1 METIEQI
8 KQEKD
13 KLQERLNNAA
23 NFFREQKAKIEALT
37 KENEELKNEK
47 KEITLDSS
55 EEILKENNELKV
67 KLQNSNEAYEELRK
81 KYQEL
86 KELNDGDLKRY
97 NGLED
102 NYGGLQNKYQELE
115 KQKNE
120 AEEKAKILNDNL
132 RDIEKTTNSELKK
145 ACEER
150 DSWLTKYKELESKF
164 KENDIAKDEAELK
177 ASNLQS
183 EYEKIF
189 DKQNKEIKDLNTQVE
204 TLNKKIK
211 EEVSNNVANKV
222 LLDET
227 NQAIESKEKEYKVL
241 QDTLNE
247 IKDEF
252 DKLNIK
258 YNDLENEKLAWEADY
273 KNLEDK
279 FDLLKE
285 NKEIGE
291 DILEN
296 IMGAIRQ
303 IHQITDDIL
312 DPKPVAITKDDDIKL
327 PLPIDTQNI
336 KKLPIEEK
344 SNNFGLHDLGESA
357 II

>member
-86 KELNDGDLKRY
+86 KELTNDDLKRY
-97 NGLED
+97 NELED
-102 NYGGLQNKYQELE
+102 NYEGLQNKYQELE

-132 RDIEKTTNSELKK
+132 RDIEKTTNGELKK

-150 DSWLTKYKELESKF
+150 DSWITKYRELESKF
-164 KENDIAKDEAELK
+164 KENDIAKGEAELK

-189 DKQNKEIKDLNTQVE
+189 DKQNKEIKDLNAQVE
-204 TLNKKIK
+204 TLNKKFK
-211 EEVSNNVANKV
+211 EEVSNNATNKV

-227 NQAIESKEKEYKVL
+227 NQVIESKEKEYKVL

-296 IMGAIRQ
+296 IMCVIRQ

-312 DPKPVAITKDDDIKL
+312 DPKPVAITKDDDTKL
-327 PLPIDTQNI
+327 SSSIDTQNI

>member
-55 EEILKENNELKV
+55 EEVLKENNELKV

-81 KYQEL
+81 KY
-86 KELNDGDLKRY
+86 R
-97 NGLED
+97 
-102 NYGGLQNKYQELE
+102 
-115 KQKNE
+115 
-120 AEEKAKILNDNL
+120 
-132 RDIEKTTNSELKK
+132 
-145 ACEER
+145 
-150 DSWLTKYKELESKF
+150 ELESKF
-164 KENDIAKDEAELK
+164 KENDIAKSEAELK

-189 DKQNKEIKDLNTQVE
+189 DKQNKEIKDLNTQIE

-211 EEVSNNVANKV
+211 EEVSNNAANKV
-222 LLDET
+222 LLDEA
-227 NQAIESKEKEYKVL
+227 NQVIESKEKEYKVL

-296 IMGAIRQ
+296 VMGVIRQ

-312 DPKPVAITKDDDIKL
+312 DPKPVAITKDNDIKS
-327 PLPIDTQNI
+327 PSPIDTQKE
-336 KKLPIEEK
+336 KKLPIGEK

>member
-55 EEILKENNELKV
+55 EEVLKENNELKV

-81 KYQEL
+81 KY
-86 KELNDGDLKRY
+86 R
-97 NGLED
+97 
-102 NYGGLQNKYQELE
+102 
-115 KQKNE
+115 
-120 AEEKAKILNDNL
+120 
-132 RDIEKTTNSELKK
+132 
-145 ACEER
+145 
-150 DSWLTKYKELESKF
+150 ELESKF
-164 KENDIAKDEAELK
+164 KENDIAKGEAELK

-211 EEVSNNVANKV
+211 EEVSNNAANKV
-222 LLDET
+222 LLDEA
-227 NQAIESKEKEYKVL
+227 NQVIESKEKEYKVL

-296 IMGAIRQ
+296 VMGVIRQ

-312 DPKPVAITKDDDIKL
+312 DPKPVAITKDDDIKS
-327 PLPIDTQNI
+327 PSPIDTQKE
-336 KKLPIEEK
+336 KKLPIGEK

>member
-55 EEILKENNELKV
+55 EEVLKENNELKV

-86 KELNDGDLKRY
+86 KELTDGDLKRY
-97 NGLED
+97 NELED
-102 NYGGLQNKYQELE
+102 NYEGLQNKYQELE

-132 RDIEKTTNSELKK
+132 KDIEKTTNSELKK

-150 DSWLTKYKELESKF
+150 DSWLTKYRELENEL
-164 KENDIAKDEAELK
+164 KENDIAKGEAELK

-211 EEVSNNVANKV
+211 EEISNNATNKV

-227 NQAIESKEKEYKVL
+227 NQVIESKEKEYKVL

-279 FDLLKE
+279 FDSLKE

-291 DILEN
+291 DVLEN
-296 IMGAIRQ
+296 VMCVIRQ

-312 DPKPVAITKDDDIKL
+312 DPKPVVITKDDDIKS
-327 PLPIDTQNI
+327 PSPIDTQKG
-336 KKLPIEEK
+336 KKLPVGEK

>member
-23 NFFREQKAKIEALT
+23 KFFREQKAQIEALT

-55 EEILKENNELKV
+55 EEVLKENNELKV

-86 KELNDGDLKRY
+86 KELTDGDLKRY
-97 NGLED
+97 NELED
-102 NYGGLQNKYQELE
+102 NYEGLQNKYQELE

-120 AEEKAKILNDNL
+120 AEEKAKMWHDNL
-132 RDIEKTTNSELKK
+132 RGVEKTTDGELKK
-145 ACEER
+145 AYEER
-150 DSWLTKYKELESKF
+150 DSWLTKYRELESKF
-164 KENDIAKDEAELK
+164 KENDIAKGEAELK

-183 EYEKIF
+183 EYTKKFEEQ
-189 DKQNKEIKDLNTQVE
+189 DKEIKKLNE
-204 TLNKKIK
+204 
-211 EEVSNNVANKV
+211 NNDR
-222 LLDET
+222 LQDT
-227 NQAIESKEKEYKVL
+227 ITSKDKAYKVL
-241 QDTLNE
+241 QDTYNEVYTELNE
-247 IKDEF
+247 LKETNKKNVNYCEDL
-252 DKLNIK
+252 KKK
-258 YNDLENEKLAWEADY
+258 YDDLENEKLAWEADY

-285 NKEIGE
+285 NKEIEE
-291 DILEN
+291 DVLEN
-296 IMGAIRQ
+296 VMEAIRQ
-303 IHQITDDIL
+303 IYQITDDIL
-312 DPKPVAITKDDDIKL
+312 DPKPVALTKDDSIGLPSPINTQKGKKSPIK
-327 PLPIDTQNI
+327 
-336 KKLPIEEK
+336 EK

>member
-55 EEILKENNELKV
+55 EEVLKENNELKV

-81 KYQEL
+81 KY
-86 KELNDGDLKRY
+86 R
-97 NGLED
+97 
-102 NYGGLQNKYQELE
+102 
-115 KQKNE
+115 
-120 AEEKAKILNDNL
+120 
-132 RDIEKTTNSELKK
+132 
-145 ACEER
+145 
-150 DSWLTKYKELESKF
+150 ELESKF
-164 KENDIAKDEAELK
+164 KENDIAKGEVELK

-189 DKQNKEIKDLNTQVE
+189 DKQNKEIKDLNTQIE

-211 EEVSNNVANKV
+211 EEVSNNAANKV
-222 LLDET
+222 LLDEA
-227 NQAIESKEKEYKVL
+227 NQVIESKEKEYKVL

-296 IMGAIRQ
+296 VMGVIRQ

-312 DPKPVAITKDDDIKL
+312 DPKPVAITKDDDIKS
-327 PLPIDTQNI
+327 PSPIDTQKE
-336 KKLPIEEK
+336 KKLPIGEK